1 VTFRRPLLPL
11 SQTASSDD
19 CHPALCPKC
28 REAQEALGIVSPEE
42 AEDDGPAVNDP
53 QRRALAAWD
62 QGGMRRYRC
71 AVCRDTWWER
81 VDEAEEEA

>member
-1 VTFRRPLLPL
+1 MTFRRPLLPL
-11 SQTASSDD
+11 TQTASSDD

-28 REAQEALGIVSPEE
+28 REAQEALGIVSPESE
-42 AEDDGPAVNDP
+42 TNDP

-71 AVCRDTWWER
+71 AVCRETWWER
-81 VDEAEEEA
+81 VDEEPEEE